1 MRMESETGQTS
12 ARRRN
17 RAILF
22 GAAALLVVCAVI
34 AGLLAHSARIAPSS
48 ASAAAR
54 KSAVVPPVQSG
65 GLCGAELNVIRVAK
79 NVGPAVVAV
88 YNLQSPMEG
97 GPPKRAG
104 LGSGFIVS
112 ADGLILTNAHVVE
125 KADRVDVGLSEGRI
139 VTAKVIGVDPRIDI
153 AVLRIPERSL
163 PVVSFGDSDRLQAG
177 QQAIAIGNPLGFEH
191 TVTVGVVS
199 ALNRVI
205 PGGGTPLRDLIQTD
219 AAINPGNSGGPLL
232 DSCGRVIGVNS
243 AVVESEAGQGGLGFA
258 IPINTARR
266 AVKDISSIGRV
277 VVPWIGIAYSE
288 VDDQVAR
295 AFDLPVNRGLL
306 VGSVA
311 PGSPADKAGLERG
324 DIIVAM
330 DGKPLTDSGK
340 LQEFIRQAK
349 VGAELTLTFVRD
361 GKRTTKSL
369 TLAEMPQSK
378 AMGH

>member
-1 MRMESETGQTS
+1 M
-12 ARRRN
+12 
-17 RAILF
+17 LF
-22 GAAALLVVCAVI
+22 GAAALFVVCAVVG
-34 AGLLAHSARIAPSS
+34 GLLVRSARIAASS
-48 ASAAAR
+48 VSAAAR
-54 KSAVVPPVQSG
+54 KSAVVAPVQSG

-88 YNLQSPMEG
+88 YNLRSPEGG

-104 LGSGFIVS
+104 LGSGFIVTS
-112 ADGLILTNAHVVE
+112 DGLILTNAHVVE
-125 KADRVDVGLSEGRI
+125 GADRVDVGLSEGRI
-139 VTAKVIGVDPRIDI
+139 VTAKVIGVDPRLDI
-153 AVLRIPERSL
+153 AVLRIPERNL

-219 AAINPGNSGGPLL
+219 APINPGNSGGPLL

-266 AVKDISSIGRV
+266 AVKDISIIGRV

-311 PGSPADKAGLERG
+311 SGSPADKAGLERG

-330 DGKPLTDSGK
+330 DGKPLTDSGR
-340 LQEFIRQAK
+340 LQEFIREAK
-349 VGAELTLTFVRD
+349 VGTEITLTFVRD
-361 GKRTTKSL
+361 SKRITKSL
-369 TLAEMPQSK
+369 TLAEMPQSE